1 MGDTSLYQNLLCNA
15 SFYRLL
21 LQLDDDLAA
30 EARRRGCACGD
41 RLDSACYPRKPR
53 GVPKELE
60 DAYSCRHSFCCAKEG
75 CRKRTTPPSFRFL
88 GRKVFVGAVVVLV
101 TVLRH
106 GATPARMAQLRELV
120 GVSRRT
126 VERWR
131 EWWQRDFVQSAF
143 WKAARGR
150 LRAPLD
156 PSRLPLSLLD
166 AFCARAEKDRMVD
179 LLRFLLPL
187 TIAPRAQET

>member
-88 GRKVFVGAVVVLV
+88 GRKVFVGAVVVLI

-106 GATPARMAQLRELV
+106 GATPARMAKLRKLV

-126 VERWR
+126 VEVVPMMTDARPWTQDELTAYAR
-131 EWWQRDFVQSAF
+131 VLGVSVSDLLG
-143 WKAARGR
+143 RGR
-150 LRAPLD
+150 
-156 PSRLPLSLLD
+156 
-166 AFCARAEKDRMVD
+166 C
-179 LLRFLLPL
+179 
-187 TIAPRAQET
+187 TQ